1 MTLSPLS
8 KRRLD
13 QFKANR
19 RGYWSLWIF
28 LVIFTITTF
37 AELIA
42 NEKPILVKYKG
53 EYYTPVF
60 KDYPETTFGG
70 TFETEANFRDPIVR
84 QLINKDGWMIWP
96 LIPFSYHTINYDL
109 TVPAPSSPSFENL
122 LGTDDQGRDLLA
134 RLIYGYRISIIF
146 GLLLAGIS
154 CLIGLT
160 TGAIQGYFGGNVD
173 LMLQRVIEI
182 WGGLPILYLLI
193 IISSMVTPNFWW
205 LLAIMSL
212 FSWIVLVGVVR
223 AEFFRTRSLD
233 FVRAAEALG
242 VSNTRIIIRHI
253 LPNAMIAATTYMPFI
268 LSAAIT
274 TLTSLDFLGFGLPPG
289 SASLGEILTQGKNN
303 VQAPWLG
310 LTGFF
315 SISILL
321 SLLIFI
327 GEAVRDA
334 FDPRK
339 VTL

>member
-212 FSWIVLVGVVR
+212 FSWIVLV
-223 AEFFRTRSLD
+223 
-233 FVRAAEALG
+233 LG
-242 VSNTRIIIRHI
+242 QPKHLAYQI
-253 LPNAMIAATTYMPFI
+253 
-268 LSAAIT
+268 
-274 TLTSLDFLGFGLPPG
+274 
-289 SASLGEILTQGKNN
+289 
-303 VQAPWLG
+303 LG
-310 LTGFF
+310 L
-315 SISILL
+315 L
-321 SLLIFI
+321 SDIYYQM
-327 GEAVRDA
+327 
-334 FDPRK
+334 P
-339 VTL
+339 